1 MQGVLVLILI
11 ALLFLACLSFYF
23 VNLIEK
29 KEEEKWKSL
38 DTEKIMKDY

>member
-1 MQGVLVLILI
+1 MQGFLVIIFI
-11 ALLFLACLSFYF
+11 ALLPLACLSFYF

-38 DTEKIMKDY
+38 DTEKIMKDF